1 MDPIVSFVVPCY
13 KLAHLLPECI
23 SSILAQ
29 TYQDFEIL
37 IMDNCSP
44 DNTPE
49 VARSLDDPRVKH
61 IRNEVNLG
69 HLRNFNKGIATS
81 RGKYLWLIS
90 ADDALR
96 SGQVLQRFVDRMEA
110 NPRAR
115 VCVLS
120 SGKLAGWRR
129 SGPRRMGRLWRQG
142 PSLERGNLS
151 APIDLV

>member
-1 MDPIVSFVVPCY
+1 MTLWPDLPAPAVARAIEIQMDPIVSFVVPCY
-13 KLAHLLPECI
+13 RLAHLLPECI

-49 VARSLDDPRVKH
+49 VARSFDDPRVKH

-81 RGKYLWLIS
+81 RGKYFS
-90 ADDALR
+90 
-96 SGQVLQRFVDRMEA
+96 
-110 NPRAR
+110 
-115 VCVLS
+115 
-120 SGKLAGWRR
+120 
-129 SGPRRMGRLWRQG
+129 
-142 PSLERGNLS
+142 
-151 APIDLV
+151 